1 MTGPARERYRARAQE
16 YAELFGS
23 VSAVHADDLALVE
36 RWAAVQTGLILDAGC
51 GPGQWTAHLASLGH
65 HATGV
70 DQVAAFVA
78 RARAQ
83 YREVPFVVGDLDR
96 LPYADRSC
104 AGVLAWYSLIHHRPS
119 QLPAALAEFAR
130 VLRPGGGLLVG
141 FFTGERPQPFDHA
154 VTTAYRWPPAALAER
169 LGEAGFEV
177 LATHTRAGTVA
188 GPRPHGAI
196 LARAGCSSA
205 GR

>member
-1 MTGPARERYRARAQE
+1 MTGPARERYSARAQE

-119 QLPAALAEFAR
+119 QLPAALAEFTRA
-130 VLRPGGGLLVG
+130 
-141 FFTGERPQPFDHA
+141 FA
-154 VTTAYRWPPAALAER
+154 PAAGCWSASSPAS
-169 LGEAGFEV
+169 GPSPS
-177 LATHTRAGTVA
+177 TTR
-188 GPRPHGAI
+188 
-196 LARAGCSSA
+196 
-205 GR
+205 